1 MPAIPK
7 NTPGEA
13 FERLVAIMDRLREGC
28 PWDREQTHETLRA
41 FLVEET
47 AEALEALDKQDWS
60 HFCEELGDLLL
71 QVVFHARLGNERKA
85 FDIVDVVESI
95 NRKMISR
102 HPHVFGDSDAK
113 TADEVLKQWEELKA
127 AEKPAVKKGALKAYP
142 PALPALQHAQKLGE
156 KAAAQGFTWA
166 DAQGAAEKAVEEVRE
181 LKAAADAAARD
192 EEFGDLLFA
201 LVQWGRLSGLDAEG
215 ALGRANAKFRR
226 RFEAMAAAL
235 AADGKTIVDL
245 TDDEKLA
252 AWERTK

>member
-1 MPAIPK
+1 MPATPK
-7 NTPGEA
+7 PTPGDA

-41 FLVEET
+41 YLVEEA
-47 AEALEALDKQDWS
+47 AEALEALDKQDWP

-71 QVVFHARLGNERKA
+71 QVVFHARLGTERGA
-85 FDIVDVVESI
+85 FDVVDVIESI
-95 NRKMISR
+95 NRKMVSR
-102 HPHVFGDSDAK
+102 HPHVFGDSNAK
-113 TADEVLKQWEELKA
+113 TAEEVLKQWEVLKA
-127 AEKPAVKKGALKAYP
+127 AEKPAAKRGALKDYP

-156 KAAAQGFTWA
+156 KAAAQGFTWP
-166 DAQGAAEKAVEEVRE
+166 DAQGAAEKALEEVRE
-181 LKAAADAAARD
+181 LKAAPDAAARD

-226 RFEAMAAAL
+226 RFEALVTSL
-235 AADGKTIVDL
+235 AAEDKSLVDL

-252 AWERTK
+252 AWESFK

>member
-1 MPAIPK
+1 MPDTPK
-7 NTPGEA
+7 TTPGVA

-41 FLVEET
+41 YLVEET
-47 AEALEALDKQDWS
+47 AEALEALDQQDWP
-60 HFCEELGDLLL
+60 HFCEELGDILL
-71 QVVFHARLGNERKA
+71 QVVFHARLGTERGA
-85 FDIVDVVESI
+85 FDVTDVIESI

-113 TADEVLKQWEELKA
+113 TADEVLKQWEVLKA
-127 AEKPAVKKGALKAYP
+127 AEKPASKRVGLKEYP

-156 KAAAQGFTWA
+156 KAAAQAFTWP
-166 DAQGAAEKAVEEVRE
+166 DAQGAAEKALEEVRE
-181 LKAAADAAARD
+181 LRAAATAGARD

-226 RFEAMAAAL
+226 RYEAMAAAV
-235 AADGKTIVDL
+235 AAEGKSLVDL
-245 TDDEKLA
+245 TEDEKLA
-252 AWERTK
+252 AWEHSK